1 MSSSGLS
8 FKADQCVILD
18 QDGFRVKAG
27 SGEQVYLNLLGM
39 EWGVRDTEDVPQTL
53 RPMPKALLTK
63 CYPIRRGRP
72 TPSGVEFVGR

>member
-8 FKADQCVILD
+8 IKADQCVV
-18 QDGFRVKAG
+18 QDGSRAKG
-27 SGEQVYLNLLGM
+27 GRGEQVYLSLPGM
-39 EWGVRDTEDVPQTL
+39 EWGVRDTEEVPQNL